1 MDVLYV
7 GFGIIIACT
16 AIVAW
21 LRAGDEE

>member
-21 LRAGDEE
+21 MRAGDE

>member
-21 LRAGDEE
+21 LRAGDE

>member
-1 MDVLYV
+1 VMDVLYV

-21 LRAGDEE
+21 MRAGDE

>member
-21 LRAGDEE
+21 MRAGDEE

>member
-1 MDVLYV
+1 MDVLTV

-21 LRAGDEE
+21 MRAGDDE